1 MRLPCLLLIAA
12 LGFPLPAPSAAPTA
26 EQIARSV
33 QDRDTG
39 RDSRAELRMKLFDRR
54 GRPRERALTLLTMRR
69 PEGDRSLIRFTYPN
83 DIRGTGF
90 LVWEHPKGD
99 DERFLYLPSLG
110 LGLVALYAQRMRID
124 DPETVRTTYEYF
136 APRFSF
142 PPRVNLDGVR
152 DTINFYAEQNPDFK
166 NRKPEEF
173 IDHSL
178 MDELEKEGFFKKLGS

>member
-1 MRLPCLLLIAA
+1 MGDMSANFTQSSLYVKGSA
-12 LGFPLPAPSAAPTA
+12 LR
-26 EQIARSV
+26 ENR
-33 QDRDTG
+33 DRV
-39 RDSRAELRMKLFDRR
+39 K
-54 GRPRERALTLLTMRR
+54 
-69 PEGDRSLIRFTYPN
+69 
-83 DIRGTGF
+83 
-90 LVWEHPKGD
+90 
-99 DERFLYLPSLG
+99 RFLG
-110 LGLVALYAQRMRID
+110 GYAEAIHVIKTDRVRTMKVFANRMRID

-173 IDHSL
+173 IDQSL